1 MLDNLLL
8 GFQTAITL
16 DNLFYCLLGV
26 TTGTIV
32 GVLPGLGPTAAIS
45 ILLPLI
51 YTIGD
56 PITSIIFLAGIYYGT
71 QYGGSTSSILLR
83 LPGEA
88 ASTVT
93 ALDGYQLTQQGRG
106 GAALAIA
113 ALGSFFAGTIAT
125 FVIALVS
132 DPLAEMAFMFGPAE
146 YTALMLLGLLGSVAV
161 SRHNFIVGI
170 GLIAIGM
177 LLGTIGTDIN
187 SGTTRFGFGNANLI
201 DGISFVVVS
210 MAMFGLAEIFYN
222 IMHGSPYK
230 VSNVAYKDLYPTN
243 QEIKRSGP
251 PIVRG
256 TIIGSVLGLLPGA
269 GALLSSFAS
278 YALEKSLLKHK
289 KKQTDA
295 DIEAVAGPESANNAG
310 AQTSFIP
317 MLAVGI
323 PTTGVMSLMLAALVM
338 SDIQP
343 GPQVISN
350 NPALFWGLIVSMWI
364 GNLLLLILN
373 YPLIGLWVSFLK
385 LPKLTLY
392 TVVILAC
399 IAGTYYMN
407 NNWFEV
413 WLLIPFTVFGYILK
427 RLDCDP
433 APLLMGFV
441 IGTMFEENL
450 RRTLIISQGDWWI
463 FVRNPISLFFL
474 SATVILI
481 VSSLYF
487 KRKKYD

>member
-1 MLDNLLL
+1 MLDNLIL
-8 GFQTAITL
+8 GFHTAVSF
-16 DNLFYCLLGV
+16 DNLLYCMLGV
-26 TTGTIV
+26 TAGTIV

-51 YTIGD
+51 YTISD

-93 ALDGYQLTQQGRG
+93 ALDGYQLARQGRG

-113 ALGSFFAGTIAT
+113 ALGSFFAGTVAT
-125 FVIALVS
+125 MLIALVS
-132 DPLAEMAFMFGPAE
+132 TPLAEMAFVFGPAE
-146 YTALMLLGLLGSVAV
+146 YTSLMLLGLLGSIAV
-161 SRHNFIVGI
+161 SRQGFVAGV
-170 GLIAIGM
+170 GLIAVGM
-177 LLGTIGTDIN
+177 LLGTVGTDIN
-187 SGTTRFGFGNANLI
+187 SGVIRFGFENANLI
-201 DGISFVVVS
+201 DGISFIVMS

-222 IMHGSPYK
+222 IIHGSSYK
-230 VSNVAYKDLYPTN
+230 MPDVGYKDLYPSK
-243 QEIKRSGP
+243 QEIKRSGA

-256 TIIGSVLGLLPGA
+256 TMIGSILGLLPGA
-269 GALLSSFAS
+269 GALLSSFVS
-278 YALEKSLLKHK
+278 YALEKGLLKQK

-317 MLAVGI
+317 MLSVGI
-323 PTTGVMSLMLAALVM
+323 PTTGVMSLMLAALIM
-338 SDIQP
+338 NDIQP

-373 YPLIGLWVSFLK
+373 YPLVGLWVSFLK
-385 LPKLTLY
+385 FPKFILH
-392 TVVILAC
+392 TVIISVC
-399 IAGTYYMN
+399 IVGTYYVN
-407 NNWFEV
+407 NNWFDV
-413 WLLIPFTVFGYILK
+413 WMLIPFTLFGYILK
-427 RLDCDP
+427 KLDCDP

-450 RRTLIISQGDWWI
+450 RRTLVISQGDWWI
-463 FVRNPISLFFL
+463 FVQSPISLFFL
-474 SATVILI
+474 VITMILI
-481 VSSLYF
+481 ITSLYL
-487 KRKKYD
+487 KRKKHD